1 LRSISSLQRTVST
14 SPLVDIS
21 RASSSDLFE
30 QPATRVFRQSKKFSG
45 IITEGAGMAKIRA
58 VVTEGDRQNGYKR
71 VQVLFGI
78 NYFLE
83 IVENDGQV
91 EFLLG
96 AHHTGFKAD
105 ASEANG
111 ELQKYI
117 SEIQQR
123 HPESAF
129 EQE

>member
-1 LRSISSLQRTVST
+1 
-14 SPLVDIS
+14 
-21 RASSSDLFE
+21 
-30 QPATRVFRQSKKFSG
+30 
-45 IITEGAGMAKIRA
+45 MAKIRA

-71 VQVLFGI
+71 VQVLFGT

-83 IVENDGQV
+83 IVESDGRV

-105 ASEANG
+105 ASELNG
-111 ELQKYI
+111 ELQKFI
-117 SEIQQR
+117 SEVQQR

>member
-1 LRSISSLQRTVST
+1 M
-14 SPLVDIS
+14 
-21 RASSSDLFE
+21 FWKE
-30 QPATRVFRQSKKFSG
+30 QP
-45 IITEGAGMAKIRA
+45 MAKIRS
-58 VVTEGDRQNGYKR
+58 VVVEGDRERGYQR
-71 VQVLFGI
+71 VQVLFGT

-83 IVENDGQV
+83 IVENDGRV

-105 ASEANG
+105 ASELNG

-117 SEIQQR
+117 SEVQQR

-129 EQE
+129 EQD

>member
-1 LRSISSLQRTVST
+1 
-14 SPLVDIS
+14 
-21 RASSSDLFE
+21 
-30 QPATRVFRQSKKFSG
+30 
-45 IITEGAGMAKIRA
+45 MAKIRA

-71 VQVLFGI
+71 VQVLFGT

-83 IVENDGQV
+83 IVENDGRV

-96 AHHTGFKAD
+96 AHDTGFKAD

-117 SEIQQR
+117 SEVQQR
-123 HPESAF
+123 YPESLF

>member
-1 LRSISSLQRTVST
+1 
-14 SPLVDIS
+14 
-21 RASSSDLFE
+21 
-30 QPATRVFRQSKKFSG
+30 
-45 IITEGAGMAKIRA
+45 MAKIRS

-71 VQVLFGI
+71 VQVLFGT

-83 IVENDGQV
+83 IVENDGRV

-105 ASEANG
+105 ASELQG
-111 ELQKYI
+111 ELQQYI
-117 SEIQQR
+117 SEVQQR

-129 EQE
+129 QEE